1 MPNIVGYGNTQVP
14 TNAMLGDLAYQD
26 SVDVEVIP
34 KIKAKINEAAS
45 NGKNTVFVYDT
56 SKDSDG
62 GAWRKR
68 TKHTSWYNE
77 PPSSTR
83 GTRKEFPSIAI
94 IVGTNNYIDIYD
106 ADDPLCALWMRFIAG
121 TGGHSNCTMVQN
133 ASTPHKVCMLNGILI
148 EGSTTGSDNW
158 GNAIINFISE
168 EVVRA
173 DPQTGEGGYWTGNI
187 SQRNQTTGSGYTNEG
202 KGPRISNSRIRSLA
216 MKVLPDARINRVTG
230 LPQPTLAYGHYSGYS
245 IVTAKTDS
253 YMSPYTNVYDITAS
267 SYSIGNFINFTENS
281 NLIFE
286 QDGSNGRSVFF
297 IPVPTADR
305 TTTTNDGSI
314 QDKVI
319 LKPYRSGNRDY
330 ARFNEPYGTNEG
342 ITDGQPMKGDA
353 FALLSFGTNNP
364 GDSGHVT
371 LVEPAESVRDYSVA
385 GSRMTY
391 GEDTKHTMAAFITR
405 DFNTG
410 WMIGGNRSCFM
421 ASSVKEVDGINYA
434 LQATAGATNRL
445 TSTNY
450 TSGATT
456 FTLVD
461 NASSNNGYQ
470 VIELKG
476 LTVGQTY
483 KISMTR
489 SAHTPLDSGYAHRVT
504 HDNSGSNE
512 NSTEFTGGNWN
523 LSKTTA
529 HGVVGYFTAQTA
541 NSDDLIIY
549 ANATTITHSNLSIT
563 ETNSL
568 GEGMTTSDLFNGA
581 GAFSSSSGWQ
591 NASGSGGDWTV
602 TGGYAQGGSGNNSIY
617 KTVYNLIPGRT
628 YCVSCNVLQLHN
640 NSTLFFYIPHAYGQ
654 HPIQH
659 TGLAFGYFVADSTS
673 ENIGV
678 TNLAGTNNRIDD
690 LKLRL
695 VDEDR
700 TAGNSGIFAYG
711 EIDRVPVAKG
721 AELAAYYFGAN
732 DNWYLYQGYNPE
744 LDFTNEMSI
753 MFWVK
758 DWNSS
763 ESLLHRGPDTT
774 RYNSTSFLLYCDGGN
789 DLRFTVTSNGST
801 EQNTEIQMP
810 RDATGWNHVC
820 FTKLNNSIKGYLNG
834 VHMVNNTTS
843 GNIYSQSSV
852 KNGLYIG
859 RGPIANNFTGS
870 MALLKISSTAPTESE
885 VAKIYA
891 DERAMF
897 GENAKCTIYGSS
909 DDVKAIG
916 YDSEEEILHM
926 GTIAGRSD
934 FSGLVRINNTT
945 KSVSTVISASN
956 GVIAEQ

>member
-1 MPNIVGYGNTQVP
+1 MPNIVGIGNTQIP

-26 SVDVEVIP
+26 SVDVEVIS
-34 KIKAKINEAAS
+34 KIKGKILETAN
-45 NGKNTVFVYDT
+45 NGKNTIFVYDT

-94 IVGTNNYIDIYD
+94 IIGTSNYIDIYD
-106 ADDPLCALWMRFIAG
+106 GDDPNCALWMRFTAG
-121 TGGHSNCTMVQN
+121 SGGHSNCTMVQN
-133 ASTPHKVCMLNGILI
+133 PGVSHRVCMLNGILI

-173 DPQTGEGGYWTGNI
+173 DPNTGEGGYWTGNI

-202 KGPRISNSRIRSLA
+202 KGPLIANSRIRNLA
-216 MKVLPDARINRVTG
+216 MKVLPDARINRITG
-230 LPQPTLAYGHYSGYS
+230 LPTPTLAYGHYSGYS
-245 IVTAKTDS
+245 IVTSKTGS

-267 SYSIGNFINFTENS
+267 SYSIGNYIHFTENG

-319 LKPYRSGNRDY
+319 LKPYRNANRDY

-353 FALLSFGTNNP
+353 FALLSFGNNNP

-371 LVEPAESVRDYSVA
+371 LVEPAESVRDYSLSA
-385 GSRMTY
+385 SKITY
-391 GEDTKHTMAAFITR
+391 GGDLSHTRAAFITR
-405 DFNTG
+405 DYNTG
-410 WMIGGNRSCFM
+410 WMVGGNRACLM
-421 ASSVKEVDGINYA
+421 ATSVKEVDGVNYA
-434 LQATAGATNRL
+434 LTATAGSTNRL
-445 TSTNY
+445 TSTSY
-450 TSGATT
+450 TSGATS

-461 NASSNNGYQ
+461 NASNNNGYQ

-489 SAHTPLDSGYAHRVT
+489 SAHAVLDSGYAHRVT

-523 LSKTTA
+523 VNNSSA

-541 NSDDLIIY
+541 NNDDLVLY
-549 ANATTITHSNLSIT
+549 ANGATITHSNLSIT

-568 GEGMTTSDLFNGA
+568 GEGMSSSDLFNGA
-581 GAFSSSSGWQ
+581 GAFSSSSGWTT
-591 NASGSGGDWTV
+591 NTWTI
-602 TGGYAQGGSGNNSIY
+602 TGGYAQAGSGNDSVY
-617 KTVYNLIPGRT
+617 RTVNNLIVGRT
-628 YCVSCNVLQLHN
+628 YCISCNVLVLHN
-640 NSTLFFYIPHAYGQ
+640 ASTLFFYIPHAYGQ

-659 TGLAFGYFVADSTS
+659 TGYAFAYFVADSTS

-678 TNLAGTNNRIDD
+678 TNLGGTNNRIDD
-690 LKLRL
+690 LKIRL
-695 VDEDR
+695 CDEDR

-711 EIDRVPVAKG
+711 EIDRNPVAKG
-721 AELAAYYFGAN
+721 AELAGYHFGN
-732 DNWYLYQGYNPE
+732 NIQWYLYQGYNPE
-744 LDFTNEMSI
+744 LDFSSEMSI
-753 MFWVK
+753 MFWIK
-758 DWNSS
+758 NWNAQ

-774 RYNSTSFLLYCDGGN
+774 RNSTTSFYLYNDSGN
-789 DLRFTVTSNGST
+789 DLRFTITSNGST
-801 EQNTEIQMP
+801 EQNFEIQMP
-810 RDATGWNHVC
+810 RDTTGWIHVC

-834 VHMVNNTTS
+834 VHMVNGTSS
-843 GNIYSQSSV
+843 GNIFSQSSN

-859 RGPIANNFTGS
+859 RGPVGNHFTGD
-870 MALLKISSTAPTESE
+870 MALLKLSSTAPTESE
-885 VAKIYA
+885 VAKVYA
-891 DERAMF
+891 AERAMF
-897 GENAKCTIYGSS
+897 GENAKCTLHGTS
-909 DDVKAIG
+909 DDVNAIG
-916 YDSEEEILHM
+916 YDSETEILHI
-926 GTIAGRSD
+926 GTDSGRSD
-934 FSGLVRINNTT
+934 FSGLVRINNTDVPVT
-945 KSVSTVISASN
+945 TAISASS
-956 GVIAEQ
+956 GLIAEQ

>member
-1 MPNIVGYGNTQVP
+1 
-14 TNAMLGDLAYQD
+14 MLGDLAYQD
-26 SVDVEVIP
+26 SVDVEVIS
-34 KIKAKINEAAS
+34 KIKGKILETAN
-45 NGKNTVFVYDT
+45 NGKNTIFVYDT

-94 IVGTNNYIDIYD
+94 IIGTSNYIDIYD
-106 ADDPLCALWMRFIAG
+106 GDDPNCALWMRFTAG
-121 TGGHSNCTMVQN
+121 SGGHSNCTMVQN
-133 ASTPHKVCMLNGILI
+133 PGVSHRVCMLNGILI

-173 DPQTGEGGYWTGNI
+173 DPNTGEGGYWTGNI

-202 KGPRISNSRIRSLA
+202 KGPLIANSRIRNLA
-216 MKVLPDARINRVTG
+216 MKVLPDARINRITG
-230 LPQPTLAYGHYSGYS
+230 LPTPTLAYGHYSGYS
-245 IVTAKTDS
+245 IVTSKTGS

-267 SYSIGNFINFTENS
+267 SYSIGNYIHFTENG

-319 LKPYRSGNRDY
+319 LKPYRNANRDY

-353 FALLSFGTNNP
+353 FALLSFGNNNP

-371 LVEPAESVRDYSVA
+371 LVEPAESVRDYSLSA
-385 GSRMTY
+385 SKITY
-391 GEDTKHTMAAFITR
+391 GGDLSHTRAAFITR
-405 DFNTG
+405 DYNTG
-410 WMIGGNRSCFM
+410 WMVGGNRACLM
-421 ASSVKEVDGINYA
+421 ATSVKEVDGVNYA
-434 LQATAGATNRL
+434 LTATAGSTNRL
-445 TSTNY
+445 TSTSY
-450 TSGATT
+450 TSGATS

-461 NASSNNGYQ
+461 NASNNNGYQ

-489 SAHTPLDSGYAHRVT
+489 SAHAVLDSGYAHRVT

-523 LSKTTA
+523 VNNSSA

-541 NSDDLIIY
+541 NNDDLVLY
-549 ANATTITHSNLSIT
+549 ANGATITHSNLSIT

-568 GEGMTTSDLFNGA
+568 GEGMSSSDLFNGA
-581 GAFSSSSGWQ
+581 GAFSSSSGWTT
-591 NASGSGGDWTV
+591 NTWTI
-602 TGGYAQGGSGNNSIY
+602 TGGYAQAGSGNDSVY
-617 KTVYNLIPGRT
+617 RTVNNLIVGRT
-628 YCVSCNVLQLHN
+628 YCISCNVLVLHN
-640 NSTLFFYIPHAYGQ
+640 ASTLFFYIPHAYGQ

-659 TGLAFGYFVADSTS
+659 TGYAFAYFVADSTS

-678 TNLAGTNNRIDD
+678 TNLGGTNNRIDD
-690 LKLRL
+690 LKIRL
-695 VDEDR
+695 CDEDR

-711 EIDRVPVAKG
+711 EIDRNPVAKG
-721 AELAAYYFGAN
+721 AELAGYHFGN
-732 DNWYLYQGYNPE
+732 NIQWYLYQGYNPE
-744 LDFTNEMSI
+744 LDFSSEMSI
-753 MFWVK
+753 MFWIK
-758 DWNSS
+758 NWNAQ

-774 RYNSTSFLLYCDGGN
+774 RNSTTSFYLYNDSGN
-789 DLRFTVTSNGST
+789 DLRFTITSNGST
-801 EQNTEIQMP
+801 EQNFEIQMP
-810 RDATGWNHVC
+810 RDTTGWIHVC

-834 VHMVNNTTS
+834 VHMVNGTSS
-843 GNIYSQSSV
+843 GNIFSQSSN

-859 RGPIANNFTGS
+859 RGPVGNHFTGD
-870 MALLKISSTAPTESE
+870 MALLKLSSTAPTESE
-885 VAKIYA
+885 VAKVYA
-891 DERAMF
+891 AERAMF
-897 GENAKCTIYGSS
+897 GENAKCTLHGTS
-909 DDVKAIG
+909 DDVNAIG
-916 YDSEEEILHM
+916 YDSETEILHI
-926 GTIAGRSD
+926 GTDSGRSD
-934 FSGLVRINNTT
+934 FSGLVRINNTDVPVT
-945 KSVSTVISASN
+945 TAISASS
-956 GVIAEQ
+956 GLIAEQ

>member
-1 MPNIVGYGNTQVP
+1 
-14 TNAMLGDLAYQD
+14 MLGDLAYQD
-26 SVDVEVIP
+26 SVDIEVIS
-34 KIKAKINEAAS
+34 KIKGKINESAS
-45 NGKNTVFVYDT
+45 VGHNTIFVYDT

-77 PPSSTR
+77 PPSSVR

-94 IVGTNNYIDIYD
+94 IVGANNYIDIYD
-106 ADDPLCALWMRFIAG
+106 GDDPNCALWMRFIAG
-121 TGGHSNCTMVQN
+121 SGGHSNVTMVQN
-133 ASTPHKVCMLNGILI
+133 SGVSHRVCMLNGILV
-148 EGSTTGSDNW
+148 EGATTGSDNW

-168 EVVRA
+168 EVVRS
-173 DPQTGEGGYWTGNI
+173 DPNTGEGGYWTGNI

-202 KGPRISNSRIRSLA
+202 KGPQISNSRIRMVA
-216 MKVLPDARINRVTG
+216 MKVLPGAKINRITG
-230 LPQPTLAYGHYSGYS
+230 LPMPTIAYGHYNGYS

-253 YMSPYTNVYDITAS
+253 YMSPYTNVYNITAS
-267 SYSIGNFINFTENS
+267 AGSGYNIGQFINFTEN
-281 NLIFE
+281 NHLIFS

-297 IPVPTADR
+297 TPVPTADR
-305 TTTTNDGSI
+305 TTTTSDGAI

-319 LKPYRSGNRDY
+319 LKPYRQGNRDY
-330 ARFNEPYGTNEG
+330 ARFNEPYGTNQGVGQG
-342 ITDGQPMKGDA
+342 IAMKGDA
-353 FALLSFGTNNP
+353 HALLTFNSPAFAGK
-364 GDSGHVT
+364 VT
-371 LVEPAESVRDYSVA
+371 LVEPDISVRDFA
-385 GSRMTY
+385 SRIVY
-391 GEDTKHTMAAFITR
+391 GDDLKRTLAAFITR
-405 DFNTG
+405 DYNTG
-410 WMIGGNRSCFM
+410 WMVGGNRSCFM
-421 ASSVKEVDGINYA
+421 ATTIKEVDGINYA

-445 TSTNY
+445 QSTNY
-450 TSGATT
+450 TNGATT

-461 NASSNNGYQ
+461 NPSSNNGYQ

-489 SAHTPLDSGYAHRVT
+489 SAHATLDSGYAHRVT

-523 LSKTTA
+523 VNNGSS

-541 NSDDLIIY
+541 NNDDLVLY
-549 ANATTITHSNLSIT
+549 ANGATIEHSNFSVT

-568 GEGMTTSDLFNGA
+568 GEGMTTSDLFNGK
-581 GAFSSSSGWQ
+581 GSFNS
-591 NASGSGGDWTV
+591 ASDWANNNGGSEWTIAN
-602 TGGYAQGGSGNNSIY
+602 GYAQGGSGNNSVFR
-617 KTVYNLIPGRT
+617 TVNNLIIGRT

-640 NSTLFFYIPHAYGQ
+640 QSTLFFYIPHSYGS

-659 TGLAFGYFVADSTS
+659 TGYAFGYFVADSTS
-673 ENIGV
+673 ENVGV

-711 EIDRVPVAKG
+711 EIDRNPVAKG
-721 AELAAYYFGAN
+721 AELAGYHFGN
-732 DNWYLYQGYNPE
+732 NIQWYLYQGYNPE
-744 LDFTNEMSI
+744 LDFSTEMSI

-758 DWNSS
+758 NWNAQ

-774 RYNSTSFLLYCDGGN
+774 RNSQTSFYLYCDSGN
-789 DLRFTVTSNGST
+789 DLRFTFTSNGSS

-810 RDATGWNHVC
+810 RDTTGWIHVC
-820 FTKLNNSIKGYLNG
+820 FTKKNNSMKGYLNG

-843 GNIYSQSSV
+843 GNIYSQSSN

-859 RGPIANNFTGS
+859 RGPVGNHFTGD
-870 MALLKISSTAPTESE
+870 MALLKLSSTAPTEAQ
-885 VAKIYA
+885 VAKIYS

-897 GENAKCTIYGSS
+897 GENAKCSIYGSS
-909 DDVKAIG
+909 DVVNAIA
-916 YDSEEEILHM
+916 YDSEREVFHM
-926 GTIAGRSD
+926 GTSSGRSD

-945 KSVSTVISASN
+945 TSVGTNISASN
-956 GVIAEQ
+956 GLIAEQ

>member
-34 KIKAKINEAAS
+34 KIKAKINEGAS
-45 NGKNTVFVYDT
+45 SGKNTIFVYDT

-106 ADDPLCALWMRFIAG
+106 ADDPLCPLWMRFLAG
-121 TGGHSNCTMVQN
+121 SGGHSNCTMVQN
-133 ASTPHKVCMLNGILI
+133 TGVSHRVCMLNGILV

-168 EVVRA
+168 EVVRS
-173 DPQTGEGGYWTGNI
+173 DPNTGEGGYYTGNI
-187 SQRNQTTGSGYTNEG
+187 SQRNETTGSGYTNEG
-202 KGPRISNSRIRSLA
+202 KGPQIANSRIRFLA
-216 MKVLPDARINRVTG
+216 MKVLPDARINRITG
-230 LPQPTLAYGHYSGYS
+230 LPMPTIAYGHYTGYS
-245 IVTAKTDS
+245 IVTAKTGS
-253 YMSPYTNVYDITAS
+253 YMNPYTSVYDITAGAGGG
-267 SYSIGNFINFTENS
+267 YNIGQFVNFTENN
-281 NLIFE
+281 NLIFS

-305 TTTTNDGSI
+305 TTTTSDGNI

-319 LKPYRSGNRDY
+319 LKPYRSNVAY
-330 ARFNEPYGTNEG
+330 ARYNEPYGTLQGVGQG
-342 ITDGQPMKGDA
+342 IPMKGDA
-353 FALLSFGTNNP
+353 HALLTFDNAPNG
-364 GDSGHVT
+364 GKVT
-371 LVEPAESVRDYSVA
+371 LVEPAESVRDYSAA

-391 GEDTKHTMAAFITR
+391 GEDTKHTRAAFITR
-405 DFNTG
+405 DYNTG

-421 ASSVKEVDGINYA
+421 ATTVKEVDGINYA
-434 LQATAGATNRL
+434 LQATAGSTNRL

-450 TSGATT
+450 VSGATT

-489 SAHTPLDSGYAHRVT
+489 SAHAVLDSGYAHRVT

-523 LSKTTA
+523 IDKSTA

-541 NSDDLIIY
+541 NSDDLVIY
-549 ANATTITHSNLSIT
+549 ANGATITHSNLSIT

-568 GEGMTTSDLFNGA
+568 GEGMATSDLFNGA
-581 GAFSSSSGWQ
+581 GAFNSSSGWQ
-591 NASGSGGDWTV
+591 NASGSGGEWTV
-602 TGGYAQGGSGNNSIY
+602 TGGYAQGGSGNLSIY

-640 NSTLFFYIPHAYGQ
+640 ASTLFFYIPHGYGA

-673 ENIGV
+673 ENVGV

-695 VDEDR
+695 VDDDR
-700 TAGNSGIFAYG
+700 TAGNSGVFAYG

-721 AELAAYYFGAN
+721 AELAGYYFGAN
-732 DNWYLYQGYNPE
+732 AQWYLYQGYNPE
-744 LDFTNEMSI
+744 LNFSSEMSI
-753 MFWVK
+753 MLWVK

-774 RYNSTSFLLYCDGGN
+774 RNSQTSFLLYCDGGN
-789 DLRFTVTSNGST
+789 DFRFTITSDGST

-810 RDATGWNHVC
+810 RDTTGWVHVC

-834 VHMVNNTTS
+834 VHMVNGTTS
-843 GNIYSQSSV
+843 GNIYSQATN

-859 RGPIANNFTGS
+859 RGPIANKFSGS

-897 GENAKCTIYGSS
+897 GENAKCSIYGSS
-909 DDVKAIG
+909 DNVVAIG

-926 GTIAGRSD
+926 GTVAGRSD

-945 KSVSTVISASN
+945 KSVSTNISASN